1 VDQRRT
7 LSFLCAI
14 VASSLAA
21 WTGVMA
27 GMQASLP
34 ILASAAIG
42 LGCGMAIPGLIVG
55 LQRIRQPPLVERR
68 ARRKTEL
75 LEQQLQRY
83 PRLLEACMA
92 LAGSN
97 DRDQVARILAE
108 QSLSLAMGARGAA
121 VLLQEP
127 DGRILARAQAG
138 EPVRHQQQD
147 LVFVSSEARSLLR
160 RSQDHL
166 LVLLPLRAE
175 SRAEAGLNS
184 GVLAIELSAE
194 PELEDYNQEL
204 LGALAR
210 LGGIA
215 LATTELLSEARAL
228 AQHDDLTKLFGQH
241 EFLRRLREHHA
252 AALRNGSSLSV
263 LMCDMDHLKDLN
275 DRHGHLAGDACLQAV
290 AEVIRSC
297 IPDGAVAC
305 RYGGEEFACCLPMVD
320 GAAAVEIA
328 EEIRARIASL
338 RPLVDAPQQ
347 ELTASLGVAALHGE
361 HQAEALLERADQ
373 ACYRAKE
380 AGRNRVEAAP

>member
-228 AQHDDLTKLFGQH
+228 ALHDDLTKLFGQH